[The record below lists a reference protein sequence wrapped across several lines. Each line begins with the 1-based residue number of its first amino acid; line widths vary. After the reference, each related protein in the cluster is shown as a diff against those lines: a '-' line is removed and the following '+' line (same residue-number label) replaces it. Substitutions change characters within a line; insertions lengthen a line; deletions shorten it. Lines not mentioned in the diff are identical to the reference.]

1 MTRCLVC
8 LGMSTARLSGAG
20 LCLTARAARSLLS
33 SPPAARASA
42 QNNTCGPALV
52 RVPSRLCATCYLPSC
67 CSLTSH
73 ARPAYAAQ
81 NKPSINVERLT
92 TNLHTRRAFG
102 CCAPARTKTT
112 RRIVVWCGGGGRPQ
126 HHTCGATLALRL
138 FAGALTRACQEERLT
153 RRTTDFI
160 VDILWP
166 NSSDLFSPDE
176 EALNEDAS
184 ASCPPAQSARLS
196 SDLFSPD
203 EEALM
208 EASASCPPARP
219 SCLSSDLL
227 SLHDEAS
234 GSCLP
239 TRALLAE
246 PDDAFASLHAAA
258 YLAPQKIA
266 VVHHGSAAVLT
277 YAQLYARALR
287 TAAAFLHLGL
297 DKRGRV
303 AVMLANSV
311 GVLLVHFAA
320 AATRTVV
327 INLNTHLAAPEL
339 AFMLRSAL
347 PEVLVIDNA
356 LVSVLTH
363 TLEESIWGRG
373 SAPCSLRSVLWV
385 GGCPDSASLE
395 CLSVLGVSSFDFE
408 DLVSHSKIIAP
419 LTLRDLPPRSLDD
432 TFMVSF
438 TEMAIAALLRV
449 LRARISIFCL
459 RSCISPAVPP
469 AAPRWLS

>member
-1 MTRCLVC
+1 
-8 LGMSTARLSGAG
+8 
-20 LCLTARAARSLLS
+20 
-33 SPPAARASA
+33 
-42 QNNTCGPALV
+42 
-52 RVPSRLCATCYLPSC
+52 
-67 CSLTSH
+67 
-73 ARPAYAAQ
+73 
-81 NKPSINVERLT
+81 
-92 TNLHTRRAFG
+92 
-102 CCAPARTKTT
+102 
-112 RRIVVWCGGGGRPQ
+112 
-126 HHTCGATLALRL
+126 
-138 FAGALTRACQEERLT
+138 
-153 RRTTDFI
+153 
-160 VDILWP
+160 
-166 NSSDLFSPDE
+166 
-176 EALNEDAS
+176 
-184 ASCPPAQSARLS
+184 
-196 SDLFSPD
+196 
-203 EEALM
+203 
-208 EASASCPPARP
+208 
-219 SCLSSDLL
+219 
-227 SLHDEAS
+227 
-234 GSCLP
+234 
-239 TRALLAE
+239 LLAE
-246 PDDAFASLHAAA
+246 PGDAFGALFTAA

>member
-1 MTRCLVC
+1 MWRWRPAAAPYL
-8 LGMSTARLSGAG
+8 RYD
-20 LCLTARAARSLLS
+20 ARAAPFRWGSN
-33 SPPAARASA
+33 A
-42 QNNTCGPALV
+42 
-52 RVPSRLCATCYLPSC
+52 
-67 CSLTSH
+67 
-73 ARPAYAAQ
+73 
-81 NKPSINVERLT
+81 
-92 TNLHTRRAFG
+92 
-102 CCAPARTKTT
+102 
-112 RRIVVWCGGGGRPQ
+112 
-126 HHTCGATLALRL
+126 
-138 FAGALTRACQEERLT
+138 RACQEERLT
-153 RRTTDFI
+153 RRTTNFI

-166 NSSDLFSPDE
+166 STCLSSDLFSPDE
-176 EALNEDAS
+176 EASLEGATCSCPPARPSCLSSDLSSPHDEALMEDAS
-184 ASCPPAQSARLS
+184 ASCSPAQSARLS

-208 EASASCPPARP
+208 EASASCPPAQSAR
-219 SCLSSDLL
+219 LSSDLL

-234 GSCLP
+234 GSCPP

-246 PDDAFASLHAAA
+246 PDDAFGALFTAA

-266 VVHHGSAAVLT
+266 VVHHGSSAVLT

-297 DKRGRV
+297 GKHGRV
-303 AVMLANSV
+303 AVMLANNV
-311 GVLLVHFAA
+311 AVLDVHFAA
-320 AATRTVV
+320 AAISTVV
-327 INLNTHLAAPEL
+327 VNLNTHLAAPEL
-339 AFMLRSAL
+339 AFMLQSAM

-385 GGCPDSASLE
+385 GGCPDSASIE

-408 DLVSHSKIIAP
+408 ELVSHTKCAS
-419 LTLRDLPPRSLDD
+419 LTLRDLPPRSMDD